1 MACPNPY
8 IRPIGA
14 CASTIT
20 LSLGLEAETEY
31 NFIYQFKGGN
41 KYAVGYT
48 TDIDGDIVLTQGDDI
63 EGFWS
68 YGDELVTFQVFLG
81 NACDPLI
88 FTICDVEYDTLGFEF
103 QGVTSTLPNV
113 FTCEC
118 AEI

>member
-14 CASTIT
+14 CAATIT

-31 NFIYQFKGGN
+31 MFIYQFKGGN

-48 TDIDGDIVLTQGDDI
+48 TDIDGDVVLTQNEDI

-88 FTICDVEYDTLGFEF
+88 FNICDVEYDTLGFEF
-103 QGVTSTLPNV
+103 QGVTSTLPNI